1 MLFVI
6 LTIDLKNLQTSRP
19 RIRSKTIESLSERI
33 TDYDY
38 YCVRKARQLSE
49 ARFHPPT
56 HHTQFI
62 LYLKHP
68 FLQAIMRSTRDT
80 EA

>member
-6 LTIDLKNLQTSRP
+6 LTIDLKNLQTFRP